1 MRKKPKPISVIDT
14 NVALVANLAASAQT
28 TEILP
33 VDILKCVEIIEETVA
48 NKSIVIDDNNEIV
61 NEYSHKLSFKG
72 QPGVGDRF
80 FKWLHDNQ
88 YCLPASQR
96 VPIHR
101 SGNSYQEFPDISELS
116 EFDLSDRKFV
126 AVSYAH
132 PLHPPIYQATDSK
145 WWGWKDALSSVGIS
159 VVFLC
164 EEYIKEKYKKK
175 IQDKRGEK

>member
-14 NVALVANLAASAQT
+14 NVALIANLAASAQT
-28 TEILP
+28 KEILP

-72 QPGVGDRF
+72 QPGVGYRF

-88 YCLPASQR
+88 YCHPASQR

-126 AVSYAH
+126 AVSNAH

-159 VVFLC
+159 VVFLS

>member
-72 QPGVGDRF
+72 KCFSGQIVSLEE
-80 FKWLHDNQ
+80 KNQ
-88 YCLPASQR
+88 KQTTHES
-96 VPIHR
+96 
-101 SGNSYQEFPDISELS
+101 
-116 EFDLSDRKFV
+116 
-126 AVSYAH
+126 
-132 PLHPPIYQATDSK
+132 
-145 WWGWKDALSSVGIS
+145 
-159 VVFLC
+159 
-164 EEYIKEKYKKK
+164 
-175 IQDKRGEK
+175 